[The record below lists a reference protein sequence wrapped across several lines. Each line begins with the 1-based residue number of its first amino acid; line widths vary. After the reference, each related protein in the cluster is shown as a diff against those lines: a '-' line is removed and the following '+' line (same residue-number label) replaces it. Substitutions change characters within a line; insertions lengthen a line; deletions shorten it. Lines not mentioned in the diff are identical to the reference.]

1 VLAFGKRSMD
11 DSMVVVH
18 LITFG
23 LALADIHVRQ
33 MEGERNGTRFGRN
46 VPRGLHKLE
55 SSQPI

>member
-1 VLAFGKRSMD
+1 MD

-23 LALADIHVRQ
+23 LALVDRYIKQ
-33 MEGERNGTRFGRN
+33 MEGERNETRFGRS
-46 VPRGLHKLE
+46 VPRGLHKLK

>member
-1 VLAFGKRSMD
+1 MD